1 MAKST
6 KSWTE
11 SIVPDRYARNAR
23 LYPSLLVIAPTV
35 IAIVAVAKLEL
46 SWLKTMWIGL
56 GAVGGTYWL
65 SQLAR
70 DPGKV
75 LETGLWRS
83 WGGMPSVAILR
94 HGDARI
100 DGITKT
106 RYHTRLVE
114 LVPNTSS
121 PDPSIEENSPDQADI
136 CYAAWST
143 HLRNRTRDQ
152 KRFPL
157 VFDELV
163 SYGYRRNLLGLR
175 PYGLASNILG
185 CLICGVFVGA
195 STYKEHGVQDTL
207 WLALGAEIL
216 LLMFWLIR
224 VSPVWVRLT
233 ADSYA
238 ARLVEAVDDLYG
250 DHAKAATKGVAK
262 TTVEKPKKSRI
273 VKKESVSLEGPLD

>member
-1 MAKST
+1 MAKQG

-11 SIVPDRYARNAR
+11 NVFPDRYARNAR

-35 IAIVAVAKLEL
+35 IAIVAVAGLEL
-46 SWLKTMWIGL
+46 SWLKMLWLGL

-75 LETGLWRS
+75 LENKLWES

-94 HGDARI
+94 HGDRRI
-100 DGITKT
+100 DAITKA
-106 RYHTRLVE
+106 RYHARLVE

-121 PDPSIEENSPDQADI
+121 PAPDVERNGPDAADI

-143 HLRNRTRDQ
+143 HLRNSTRDQ

-157 VFDELV
+157 VFGELV

-175 PYGLASNILG
+175 PYGLTSSILG
-185 CLICGVFVGA
+185 CLIFGVFFGA
-195 STYKEHGVQDTL
+195 AIYNQHGVQDTL

-216 LLMFWLIR
+216 LLLFWLIR
-224 VSPVWVRLT
+224 VSPAWVRLT
-233 ADSYA
+233 AENYA

-250 DHAKAATKGVAK
+250 DHAKVTAK
-262 TTVEKPKKSRI
+262 AQVEKPKKPRS
-273 VKKESVSLEGPLD
+273 VKKSP